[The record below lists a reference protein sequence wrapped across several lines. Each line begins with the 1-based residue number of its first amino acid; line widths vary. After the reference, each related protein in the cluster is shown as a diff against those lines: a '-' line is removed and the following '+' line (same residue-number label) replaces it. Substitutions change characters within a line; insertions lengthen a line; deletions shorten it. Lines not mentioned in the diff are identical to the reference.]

1 MNETIFKTRMSFFF
15 NLFFKDITQEM
26 LMIFIWE
33 KYNKIS
39 QKFDNNFLE
48 KISITTKCILL
59 DPLQIA
65 KDKIKRLYYNWN
77 S

>member
-15 NLFFKDITQEM
+15 NLFFKDITLEM
-26 LMIFIWE
+26 LMIFTWE

-48 KISITTKCILL
+48 KINIIIKCILL

-65 KDKIKRLYYNWN
+65 RDNIK
-77 S
+77 

>member
-1 MNETIFKTRMSFFF
+1 
-15 NLFFKDITQEM
+15 M

>member
-1 MNETIFKTRMSFFF
+1 
-15 NLFFKDITQEM
+15 M

-48 KISITTKCILL
+48 KINITIKCILL
-59 DPLQIA
+59 DLLQIA
-65 KDKIKRLYYNWN
+65 REKIK
-77 S
+77 

>member
-1 MNETIFKTRMSFFF
+1 
-15 NLFFKDITQEM
+15 M
-26 LMIFIWE
+26 LMIFTWE

-48 KISITTKCILL
+48 KINIIIKCILL

-65 KDKIKRLYYNWN
+65 RDNIK
-77 S
+77 

>member
-1 MNETIFKTRMSFFF
+1 
-15 NLFFKDITQEM
+15 M

-65 KDKIKRLYYNWN
+65 EDKIKRLYYNWN